1 MISFF
6 RKGPDFL
13 VWAAEDTTALREGLL
28 QLVDGDILTLEE
40 AFDASDEGYTI
51 VMMTRQMS
59 QKITSSDMEQVA
71 GFRCS
76 SEDLLCLYISAQD
89 YHIKSKVRRAPSI
102 VIMRVFGDAR
112 KVMDKIG
119 EDYEAMT
126 GSFEEQLEQANDY
139 GIILAF
145 TKESLKNSITVKS
158 LHPEV
163 MYINMRYEDFMA
175 DMRMQVLRYI
185 NEGIDKR
192 DWYELEIR
200 IYDRYEAYTLQ
211 YERLINIIEELEI
224 GLVLG
229 EAWSKDYPRLFM
241 SVGVY
246 RLKLFTFFDP
256 VDVKKVLLGFE
267 YAFSGQRIVDIDV
280 YKGKTKL
287 NWTDTIEKGVPRDR
301 MQMAAAFR
309 KKYDKQLRPE
319 SRKEI
324 SELEKQILATRT
336 D

>member
-13 VWAAEDTTALREGLL
+13 VWAAEDTTALREALL
-28 QLVDGDILTLEE
+28 HLVDGEVLSLEE

-51 VMMTRQMS
+51 VMMTRHMS
-59 QKITSSDMEQVA
+59 QTITSSDMEQVV

-76 SEDLLCLYISAQD
+76 SEDLLCRYISAQD
-89 YHIKSKVRRAPSI
+89 YHINSTVRRAPSI
-102 VIMRVFGDAR
+102 VIMRVFGDTK

-119 EDYEAMT
+119 EDYEAVIGT
-126 GSFEEQLEQANDY
+126 FEEQLEQANDD

-145 TKESLKNSITVKS
+145 AKESLKNSITVKS
-158 LHPEV
+158 LQPDV

-200 IYDRYEAYTLQ
+200 IYDRYEAYSLQ
-211 YERLINIIEELEI
+211 YERLMNIIEELEL

-246 RLKLFTFFDP
+246 RVRLFTFLDP

-267 YAFSGQRIVDIDV
+267 YTSSAQRIVDIDV
-280 YKGKTKL
+280 YKGRTKL
-287 NWTDTIEKGVPRDR
+287 NWTDTIEKGIARDR
-301 MQMAAAFR
+301 MQMAVAFR
-309 KKYDKQLRPE
+309 KRYDSQLRAE
-319 SRKEI
+319 SKEEI
-324 SELEKQILATRT
+324 SELEKQILDTRI

>member
-319 SRKEI
+319 IRKEI